1 MQQSKCVLGFA
12 IWYKAKPP
20 ILLQLPIM
28 SGAAEFADRPDIS
41 VALTDR
47 QAPDQRCRLMD
58 VKYFRSK
65 QIFQKVPMK
74 ARNVFTD
81 CRRLWS
87 GVGERKNG
95 GKWIKHFESSKH
107 PGCFAFY
114 LQLITAA
121 TDPQWRKEKMCG
133 RRNSGAVRAER
144 WVLINGGNSWGGRC
158 AQTFYSQSPQTFY
171 SISIPSTFLL
181 PIPQLIAQQFPPS
194 NPATTHLRSWSFFD
208 RIQPSKHL
216 NAERL
221 FKGT

>member
-1 MQQSKCVLGFA
+1 MIVSA
-12 IWYKAKPP
+12 T
-20 ILLQLPIM
+20 
-28 SGAAEFADRPDIS
+28 EFADRPDIS

-47 QAPDQRCRLMD
+47 QASDQRCRLMD

-81 CRRLWS
+81 SRRLWS

-158 AQTFYSQSPQTFY
+158 AQTFYSQSQSPQTFY
-171 SISIPSTFLL
+171 SIPIPSNFLL
-181 PIPQLIAQQFPPS
+181 NLNPLNLFTPNPSTDRPTILLLLTSDLEASLIEF
-194 NPATTHLRSWSFFD
+194 NL
-208 RIQPSKHL
+208 L
-216 NAERL
+216 NI
-221 FKGT
+221 